1 MSVALSHHSAKR
13 TADKPVAG
21 APLHGSAQ
29 SGRVSP
35 RRQEQSN
42 SANVI
47 AIVVIADIVA
57 LAFVFWRLSR

>member
-21 APLHGSAQ
+21 APLHGSTQ